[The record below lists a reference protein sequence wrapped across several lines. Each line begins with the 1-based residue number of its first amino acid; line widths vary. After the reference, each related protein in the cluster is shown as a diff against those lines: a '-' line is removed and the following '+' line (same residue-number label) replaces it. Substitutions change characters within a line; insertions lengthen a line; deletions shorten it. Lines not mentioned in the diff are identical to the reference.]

1 MNKKK
6 SDLLAV
12 DLGGTHTR
20 LRLARFSDDRFH
32 TLADSHVRTGD
43 FPDLS
48 SLLKHFFRSTNQA
61 PPGRACLAVAGP
73 VREIRGG
80 QQARVTR
87 LQWEIDGP
95 ALRRELGLE
104 RLLLINDFAAIGHA
118 LEGISDSELLC
129 LQAGTPEI
137 RGTRALIGAGTGL
150 GQALLPHDGE
160 RHQVLPTEG
169 GHADFAPGDALQLEL
184 LRHLQGRYGHVS
196 WERLVSGPG
205 LALIHDFLCQ
215 RAGHTPELDTED
227 GQTPVWI
234 SERALEQQD
243 PIATQALDLFL
254 HLYGAQA
261 GNLALTTMASGGIYV
276 TGGIAPRILP
286 RTGIDSFLEG
296 FRRKGRMTELMQ
308 RFPVHLVLTE
318 QPGLLGACRLA
329 SRL

>member
-1 MNKKK
+1 MKTN
-6 SDLLAV
+6 DTRLLAV

-20 LRLARFSDDRFH
+20 LRLASDKGGVLH
-32 TLADSHVRTGD
+32 TRLERHVRTAE

-48 SLLKHFFRSTNQA
+48 SLLKHFFRSTDSA
-61 PPGRACLAVAGP
+61 PPARACLAVAGP
-73 VREIRGG
+73 VWEVRGG

-104 RLLLINDFAAIGHA
+104 RLRLINDFAAIGHA
-118 LEGISDSELLC
+118 LEGIPESELQC
-129 LQAGTPEI
+129 LQAGTPEA

-150 GQALLPHDGE
+150 GQALLPHDGQGY
-160 RHQVLPTEG
+160 RVLPTEG
-169 GHADFAPGDALQLEL
+169 GHADFGPGDALQLEL
-184 LRHLQGRYGHVS
+184 LRHLQGRHGHVS

-215 RAGHTPELDTED
+215 RAGHTPELDIED
-227 GQTPVWI
+227 GQTPVLV
-234 SERALEQQD
+234 SQRALEEQD
-243 PIATQALDLFL
+243 PFAVQALGLFL

-261 GNLALTTMASGGIYV
+261 GNLALTAMASGGLYIA
-276 TGGIAPRILP
+276 GGIAPRILP
-286 RTGIDSFLEG
+286 KIGADAFLEG
-296 FRRKGRMTELMQ
+296 FHRKGRMTELMQ

-318 QPGLLGACRLA
+318 QPGLLGASLVA